1 MLLLIV
7 RMLMLKEGMLIARML
22 IERMLMVAL
31 EEVIRKR
38 RSWVEQ

>member
-22 IERMLMVAL
+22 MERKLMVPL